1 MSENI
6 YKRQVLGKFITEEDK
21 IVEPL
26 YFNGYISLDERTM
39 IREYIEKLKEQ
50 LQQRDE
56 VIEEAISFIENHS
69 RKEPPYYEFLEFY
82 NKANLSELLD
92 ILNKYKTE
100 DKEDV

>member
-6 YKRQVLGKFITEEDK
+6 YKRQVLGKFIKEEDK

-50 LQQRDE
+50 LQQSEE
-56 VIEEAISFIENHS
+56 VIEETIKLIKIFQSGFDITDEVYKDMNFI
-69 RKEPPYYEFLEFY
+69 
-82 NKANLSELLD
+82 LD

-100 DKEDV
+100 DKESV

>member
-50 LQQRDE
+50 LQQSEE
-56 VIEEAISFIENHS
+56 VIEETIKLIKIFQSGFDITDEVYKDMNFI
-69 RKEPPYYEFLEFY
+69 
-82 NKANLSELLD
+82 LD

-100 DKEDV
+100 DKESV

>member
-69 RKEPPYYEFLEFY
+69 S

>member
-50 LQQRDE
+50 LQQSEE
-56 VIEEAISFIENHS
+56 VIEETIKLIKIFQSGFDITDEVYKDMNFI
-69 RKEPPYYEFLEFY
+69 
-82 NKANLSELLD
+82 LD

-100 DKEDV
+100 DKESVWNI